1 MFDDYYDCLLPRYTA
16 KLKMHMT
23 EYCKTMISKDSD
35 MHQCKVLARKLVLL
49 KDLGWEEEVQ
59 SVRRY
64 LLGKYPAK
72 RMLKQACSKSG
83 FCNTVLVFSDYTL
96 YAVLYEG
103 RMDVCIHVR
112 IAG

>member
-1 MFDDYYDCLLPRYTA
+1 
-16 KLKMHMT
+16 
-23 EYCKTMISKDSD
+23 MISKDSD

-72 RMLKQACSKSG
+72 RMLKQA
-83 FCNTVLVFSDYTL
+83 LQQARL
-96 YAVLYEG
+96 L
-103 RMDVCIHVR
+103 
-112 IAG
+112 